1 MAAVEMSIEQLE
13 EMLEKK
19 RRENGDENQEAAK
32 RNIAEVEVD
41 GLPITIDLMA
51 AASYRAHKVQKRFIT
66 AQKAYEANKNDND
79 ALMAANQAMDEY
91 YELLFGADQL
101 DRIAEHAAERKG
113 CEPSYEDVIRICND
127 AMERANVKK

>member
-1 MAAVEMSIEQLE
+1 MSIEQLE

-19 RRENGDENQEAAK
+19 RRESSEEKPAEDN
-32 RNIAEVEVD
+32 RNIVEVEVD
-41 GLPITIDLMA
+41 GMEITIDLMA

-101 DRIAEHAAERKG
+101 DRIAALAAERKG
-113 CEPSYEDVIRICND
+113 CEPSYEDVIRICNE

>member
-1 MAAVEMSIEQLE
+1 MSIEQLE

-19 RRENGDENQEAAK
+19 RRESSEEKPAEDN
-32 RNIAEVEVD
+32 RNIVEVEVD
-41 GLPITIDLMA
+41 GMEITIDLMA

>member
-1 MAAVEMSIEQLE
+1 MSIEQLE

-19 RRENGDENQEAAK
+19 RRESSEEKPAEDN

-41 GLPITIDLMA
+41 GMEITIDLMA

-101 DRIAEHAAERKG
+101 DRIAEHAANQKG
-113 CEPSYEDVIRICND
+113 CEPSYEDVIRICNE